1 MSYGLARHELLSED
15 EQQVWLD
22 NNDVTHFLVG
32 MFQTQWDFGLRLG
45 TRFRLSTG
53 MPRTDVLAGVWN
65 VDALSAI
72 PQYGGLNQQRYDNF
86 GALDLRLD
94 YQKSI
99 FLVYHGCLFGFGELV

>member
-1 MSYGLARHELLSED
+1 MLVRYKNETGQQAWLSYGLARHELLSED

-53 MPRTDVLAGVWN
+53 MPRTDVLAG
-65 VDALSAI
+65 
-72 PQYGGLNQQRYDNF
+72 YGMLMPYLPSLNTE
-86 GALDLRLD
+86 A
-94 YQKSI
+94 
-99 FLVYHGCLFGFGELV
+99 